1 MSKSS
6 PKRSGKKRRSAVSI
20 VADVFT
26 TLIIVLLLALVLY
39 ILYLQVAHHV

>member
-6 PKRSGKKRRSAVSI
+6 PKRSGKKRRSVMTI